1 MILENMVVPEYMFL
15 DIFIIA
21 KVFNLLYSWLEHNI
35 IDNILTFSKVFGNMI
50 VLISV
55 IIFLLILAYI
65 TIKHLK
71 KLPKFYVIEVTDVY
85 GNDIL
90 LEGIRTKFRTY
101 DVAKNYS
108 EFYSNIY
115 KKQYKF
121 NVIGS
126 NQRHK
131 LGFLSVV
138 SLSQNAFKA
147 NRKTYKDNSM

>member
-1 MILENMVVPEYMFL
+1 MFL
-15 DIFIIA
+15 YIFIIA

-35 IDNILTFSKVFGNMI
+35 IDNILAFSKVFGNMI

-85 GNDIL
+85 GNDIIL
-90 LEGIRTKFRTY
+90 DGIRTKFRTY

-108 EFYSNIY
+108 EFYSNLY
-115 KKQYKF
+115 KEQYKF

-126 NQRHK
+126 NQRNN
-131 LGFLSVV
+131 LGFLSVI
-138 SLSQNAFKA
+138 SLSQKAFKS
-147 NRKTYKDNSM
+147 K